1 MSTRSERVL
10 PAARREYLSF
20 FVLKVFETLHPGAP
34 PLGLAWYIKAM
45 TYQLS
50 RLSRSKRGRLVITVP
65 PRHLKSITAAVAYV
79 AWLLGHDPTLK
90 IMVASYSQ
98 DLARQHSGLTRTIME
113 SEWYKKQFPNA
124 RISERGNRALE
135 LETTAGGVRK
145 AVSVG
150 GSVTGFGADIIII
163 DDCLKADEARSQT
176 VRDELKSWFDN
187 TLMTRLNDKASG
199 TIISICQRLHE
210 DDLPAYLLEK
220 GYDHL
225 NLPAIAEKEET
236 IELGHGRVHHRAVG
250 DLLDPHRESHEV
262 LDQLR
267 RDIGPVAFSAQYQ
280 QNPVAPE
287 GNLIRMEW
295 LGTYHDTPQRHE
307 FLKVVQSWDTAT
319 SAQPSSDY
327 SVCTTWGFMRGTCK
341 WYLLDVFRERL
352 DYPDLKRAVIGKRSY
367 WKADLMLIEDASTGR
382 SLFQEL
388 RSKGPFL
395 PVLVPVH
402 AGKEE
407 RFAGCL
413 GEVEAGHILLPAD
426 APWLDTFRSE
436 LRAFPSS
443 RYDDQVDSFTQ
454 FIEYQLRQWRW
465 VLTERDENGRVR
477 DIIRLRQRPW

>member
-1 MSTRSERVL
+1 MSAQKK
-10 PAARREYLSF
+10 AALSVVRRTHLSF
-20 FVLKVFETLHPGAP
+20 FVMRVFETLHPGAP
-34 PLGLAWYIKAM
+34 PLRLAWYIKAM
-45 TYQLS
+45 TYELGQL
-50 RLSRSKRGRLVITVP
+50 RRSNRGRLVITVP
-65 PRHLKSITAAVAYV
+65 RRHLKSITAAVAYV

-113 SEWYKKQFPNA
+113 SEWYKELFPRT
-124 RISERGNRALE
+124 RISDRGNRALE

-163 DDCLKADEARSQT
+163 DDCLKADEARSQA

-225 NLPAIAEKEET
+225 NLPAIAEREET
-236 IELGHGRVHHRAVG
+236 IELGDGRVHHRVVG
-250 DLLDPHRESHEV
+250 DLLDPDRESHKV
-262 LDQLR
+262 LEQLR

-280 QNPVAPE
+280 QDPVAPE

-295 LGTYHDTPQRHE
+295 LGTYHDTPERHE
-307 FLKVVQSWDTAT
+307 FLKVVQSWDTAS

-327 SVCTTWGFMRGTCK
+327 SVCTTWGFMRDTSK

-352 DYPDLKRAVIGKRSY
+352 DYPDLKRAVIGKRAY
-367 WKADLMLIEDASTGR
+367 WKADRVLIEDASTGR

-388 RSKGPFL
+388 RTKGPFL

-413 GEVEAGHILLPAD
+413 GEVEAGHLLLPAD
-426 APWLDTFRSE
+426 APWLDAFRSE
-436 LRAFPSS
+436 LRAFPFS
-443 RYDDQVDSFTQ
+443 RHDDQVDSFTQ
-454 FIEYQLRQWRW
+454 FIEYQLKRWRW
-465 VLTERDENGRVR
+465 VLTEKDENGRDR
-477 DIIRLRQRPW
+477 NITREQRRPW